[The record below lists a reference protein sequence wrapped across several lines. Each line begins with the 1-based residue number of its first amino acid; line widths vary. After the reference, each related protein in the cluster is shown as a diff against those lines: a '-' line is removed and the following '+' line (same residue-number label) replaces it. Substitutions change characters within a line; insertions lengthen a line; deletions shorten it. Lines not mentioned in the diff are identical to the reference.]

1 MQEMSHR
8 VTQEVPVSDPQ
19 TRRAPQLP
27 DTVFPSPRLDVDDL
41 VHRTEAML
49 AAGIPLTLLM
59 DLLEPG
65 GPDSAALYAA
75 EL

>member
-1 MQEMSHR
+1 M
-8 VTQEVPVSDPQ
+8 SDPEARQ
-19 TRRAPQLP
+19 APELP

-41 VHRTEAML
+41 VQRTEALL

-59 DLLEPG
+59 DLLAPE

>member
-1 MQEMSHR
+1 MS
-8 VTQEVPVSDPQ
+8 D
-19 TRRAPQLP
+19 RRLPDQHAPQLS

-41 VHRTEAML
+41 VHRTEALL

-59 DLLEPG
+59 DLLEPD